1 MALSFAALEA
11 GLAQLPPP
19 AADSGAVALV
29 VVRPGVDRRET
40 PTSVRLTVD
49 GGLEGDRWSLRS
61 GPNPQNQITVIRADT
76 ARLIADGQ
84 PLELFGDNLVVEL
97 DVSEGNLPAG
107 TRIRIGTAL
116 CEVTPLPHTGCS
128 KFRARFGADALE
140 FVNGSDFKA
149 LRLRGIHVRVIEPG
163 EVGPGDTA
171 TVVSRPA

>member
-19 AADSGAVALV
+19 ATDTGAVALV

-40 PTSVRLTVD
+40 PDCVRLTVES
-49 GGLEGDRWSLRS
+49 GLEGDRWSLRS
-61 GPNPQNQITVIRADT
+61 GPDPQNQITLMRADT

-84 PLELFGDNLVVEL
+84 PLELFGDNLIVEL
-97 DVSEGNLPAG
+97 DVSESNLPAG

-116 CEVTPLPHTGCS
+116 CEVTPLPHTGCA
-128 KFRARFGADALE
+128 KFRARFGGDALE
-140 FVNGSDFKA
+140 FVNGPAYKS

-163 EVGPGDTA
+163 EVSTGDAA